1 MIENQINII
10 LNDFKAGHYDL
21 VIKKIKKLLKI
32 YSKNS
37 YLRNLIGSAY
47 IQIGDVANAIIN
59 FESSINLSPKNIAA
73 LNNLGNAYKKIGDY
87 KLAQKYYLKALNYS
101 STYINALIGYGNL
114 KIDLQDS
121 EGAIEMLSKVVDL
134 NPNNYSAHFN
144 LATAYQTLNDT
155 SKALEHANKTLNI
168 KPDFTPADKFISAL
182 VKYNDNDA
190 HFLKMKL
197 DFDNKEIS
205 DFNKIYLH
213 FGLAKAYSDTGN
225 TEKYIENIKSGN
237 FLRKKRSKYV
247 VKQDVDLMSKIESSF
262 KNIDYSQ
269 IAACKNQKKIIFIVG
284 MPRSGT
290 SLVEQILSTHSK
302 VFGAGELPFLN
313 SIVGKPFKK
322 KFSINDFL
330 TTFDEMANNYINQIS
345 SYSNNKDY
353 ILDKNPLNFLWIG
366 FIKILFPMAKIIHI
380 KRNSKDTCYSC
391 FKQLFE
397 NINFA
402 DDQDDLAQFYNA
414 YVQLMMF
421 WNSNLENFICN
432 INYEELIENP
442 KSNIET
448 MLNFC
453 ELDFEEKCLS
463 FNENKNAVRTMSI
476 SQVRLPLYKS
486 SINSYKKYEKDLSK
500 LFNNLK

>member
-10 LNDFKAGHYDL
+10 LNDFKTGHYDL
-21 VIKKIKKLLKI
+21 VIKKTKKLLKI

-37 YLRNLIGSAY
+37 YLKNLIGSAY
-47 IQIGDVANAIIN
+47 IQIGDIANAIIN

-73 LNNLGNAYKKIGDY
+73 LNNLGNTYKKIGDY
-87 KLAQKYYLKALNYS
+87 KLAEKYYLKALNYS
-101 STYINALIGYGNL
+101 PTYINALVGYGNL
-114 KIDLQDS
+114 KIDLQNS
-121 EGAIEMLSKVVDL
+121 EGAIEILSKVVDL

-144 LATAYQTLNDT
+144 LATAYQTLNNT
-155 SKALEHANKTLNI
+155 AKALEHANKVLSI
-168 KPDFTPADKFISAL
+168 KPDFTPADKLISTL

-197 DFDNKEIS
+197 DIDNKKIN

-213 FGLAKAYSDTGN
+213 FSLAKAYSDTEN
-225 TEKYIENIKSGN
+225 AKKYIENIKSGN
-237 FLRKKRSKYV
+237 SLRKKRSRYE
-247 VKQDVDLMSKIESSF
+247 VKQDVDLIGKIESSF
-262 KNIDYSQ
+262 KNISYSQ
-269 IAACKNQKKIIFIVG
+269 INPCKNQKKIIFIVG

-290 SLVEQILSTHSK
+290 SLIEQILSTHSK

-313 SIVGKPFKK
+313 NIVGKPFKK
-322 KFSINDFL
+322 NFSVNNSL
-330 TTFDEMANNYINQIS
+330 TSFDEMANNYINQIS
-345 SYSNNKDY
+345 TYSNNKDY
-353 ILDKNPLNFLWIG
+353 ILDKNPLNFRWIG
-366 FIKILFPMAKIIHI
+366 FIKILFPKAKIIHI
-380 KRNSKDTCYSC
+380 RRNSKDTCYSC

-402 DDQDDLAQFYNA
+402 DDQDDLAQFYNS
-414 YVQLMMF
+414 YVQLMNF
-421 WNSNLENFICN
+421 WNSSLKNFICN
-432 INYEELIENP
+432 VSYEELIENP
-442 KSNIET
+442 RLNIQT

-453 ELDFEEKCLS
+453 DLDFEEKCLN

>member
-1 MIENQINII
+1 MKWLII
-10 LNDFKAGHYDL
+10 IS
-21 VIKKIKKLLKI
+21 IK
-32 YSKNS
+32 
-37 YLRNLIGSAY
+37 
-47 IQIGDVANAIIN
+47 
-59 FESSINLSPKNIAA
+59 
-73 LNNLGNAYKKIGDY
+73 
-87 KLAQKYYLKALNYS
+87 
-101 STYINALIGYGNL
+101 
-114 KIDLQDS
+114 
-121 EGAIEMLSKVVDL
+121 
-134 NPNNYSAHFN
+134 
-144 LATAYQTLNDT
+144 
-155 SKALEHANKTLNI
+155 
-168 KPDFTPADKFISAL
+168 
-182 VKYNDNDA
+182 
-190 HFLKMKL
+190 
-197 DFDNKEIS
+197 
-205 DFNKIYLH
+205 
-213 FGLAKAYSDTGN
+213 
-225 TEKYIENIKSGN
+225 
-237 FLRKKRSKYV
+237 
-247 VKQDVDLMSKIESSF
+247 
-262 KNIDYSQ
+262 
-269 IAACKNQKKIIFIVG
+269 
-284 MPRSGT
+284 
-290 SLVEQILSTHSK
+290 
-302 VFGAGELPFLN
+302 
-313 SIVGKPFKK
+313 
-322 KFSINDFL
+322 
-330 TTFDEMANNYINQIS
+330 IS

-453 ELDFEEKCLS
+453 DLDFEEKCLN

>member
-1 MIENQINII
+1 MIEKQVNII

-21 VIKKIKKLLKI
+21 VIKKTKKLIKI

-37 YLRNLIGSAY
+37 YLKNLIGSAY

-73 LNNLGNAYKKIGDY
+73 LNNLGNAYKKIGNY
-87 KLAQKYYLKALNYS
+87 KLAEKYYLKALNYS
-101 STYINALIGYGNL
+101 PAYINALVGYGNL

-121 EGAIEMLSKVVDL
+121 AGAIEMFCKVIDL

-144 LATAYQTLNDT
+144 LATAYQTLNNT
-155 SKALEHANKTLNI
+155 SKALEHANKVLSI
-168 KPDFTPADKFISAL
+168 KPDFTPADKFISTL
-182 VKYNDNDA
+182 VKYNDKDA

-197 DFDNKEIS
+197 HLDNKEIS
-205 DFNKIYLH
+205 DYNKIYLH
-213 FGLAKAYSDTGN
+213 FGLAKAYDDIKNS
-225 TEKYIENIKSGN
+225 EKYIENIKSGN
-237 FLRKKRSKYV
+237 FLRKKRSKYE
-247 VKQDVDLMSKIESSF
+247 VKQDVNLMVKIQSSF
-262 KNIDYSQ
+262 KNIDFSQ
-269 IAACKNQKKIIFIVG
+269 IDPCKNQKKIIFVVG

-290 SLVEQILSTHSK
+290 SLIQQILSTHSK

-313 SIVGKPFKK
+313 SIVGKPYKK
-322 KFSINDFL
+322 NFSINNSL
-330 TTFDEMANNYINQIS
+330 TTFDEMANNYINQIT
-345 SYSNNKDY
+345 SYSNSKDY